1 MLCALHSISSHTH
14 SSWIAAARFLQLN
27 AMDAVRLFTRADEN
41 NAGSSRDTPESNSA
55 SGLVSTLI
63 PNLLIALLFV
73 TLFFIF
79 RRKFRRVYAPRTY
92 IDSLGDER
100 KTPAPST
107 SFFGWLTDFRRIDD
121 RYILDHQ
128 SIDGYLF
135 VRYFKLIVKICFL
148 GCCITWPVLFPINI
162 TGGAGNTQL
171 DLLSFSNV
179 VSAYRYYAHALV
191 SCVFLGF
198 VMVMIA
204 RESFFTIN
212 IRQAYRRSPWGA
224 SRLSSRTVLFTSV
237 PKTLTQTALFEMFPG
252 VVHAWVAS
260 NCKELQELVDD
271 RDKTAFKLEDGEVKL
286 SKDANANRLKVL
298 KGKKKAYG
306 FNGHDTE
313 DGSRYINPKD
323 RPTHKLKFLIGKKV
337 DTIEYGRQHLAELIP
352 KITAEQDKHWN
363 GQGDLVGAV
372 FLEFDTQKSA
382 QDAWVMM
389 QNRKTKPNSKMAARQ
404 LGVLPQEVVWNNLR
418 IGVPEHWARWA
429 AATAFITVMIVF
441 WAIPVAFV
449 GSISNINYLADRFS
463 WLKWILSIPKVILGV
478 VTGLLPVVLLA
489 VLMALVP
496 IICRILAKL
505 AGWVT
510 LSQVEL
516 QTQSWYFA
524 FQVVQVFL
532 ITTFSS
538 AASSV
543 VNQVIAK
550 PGSALTLLS
559 ENLPK
564 ASNFYIN
571 FFILFGL
578 SSFAGTLLNIGG
590 FVTVV
595 LLGRILPGGTP
606 RKVFQKLIN
615 LSAPM
620 WGSEFPKWV
629 NLGVIALSYSCIA
642 PLVLGF
648 ATVGMSLIYLA
659 FRYNFLYTYETVI
672 DTRGA
677 SYQHALQQLM
687 TGVYLS
693 EICLIG
699 LFAIKVG
706 DDRAAIGPLAIEV
719 VLLVFTTIFHL
730 SVRRAL
736 RSHETRVAYSDPVP
750 TPQATDGADPENGR
764 NGQTVDGAGMPTEK
778 STLPLT
784 KSTSSPVPPP
794 KPTRVPGF
802 LSKFL
807 NPEKNSVPNLA
818 TSLDAFYHTP
828 QRPLPVEIA
837 KRAYFNPAV
846 TSPTP
851 VLWIV
856 RDEMGISAREVQNSR
871 KAVLGLEITDEQATL
886 DEKNKIVWKNGEEG
900 NARAAP
906 IWEEKIIY

>member
-1 MLCALHSISSHTH
+1 
-14 SSWIAAARFLQLN
+14 
-27 AMDAVRLFTRADEN
+27 MDLVRLFARDDGQP
-41 NAGSSRDTPESNSA
+41 GSNRDKPDSNSA

-63 PNLLIALLFV
+63 PNLLIAFV
-73 TLFFIF
+73 FITLFFIF
-79 RRKFRRVYAPRTY
+79 RRKFRRLYAPRTY
-92 IDSLGDER
+92 IDSLGAER
-100 KTPAPST
+100 KTPAPSA
-107 SFFGWLTDFRRIDD
+107 SFFGWISDFRRIDD

-135 VRYFKLIVKICFL
+135 VRYFKLIVIICFL

-162 TGGAGNTQL
+162 TGGAGNQQL
-171 DLLSFSNV
+171 DILSLSNV
-179 VSAYRYYAHALV
+179 KDAKRYYAHALI
-191 SCVFLGF
+191 SCVFLGM
-198 VMVMIA
+198 VMVIIA
-204 RESFFTIN
+204 RESFFTVN

-224 SRLSSRTVLFTSV
+224 SRLSSRTILFTSV
-237 PKTLTQTALFEMFPG
+237 PKSLTQAALFEMFPG

-260 NCKELQELVDD
+260 NCKDLQELVED
-271 RDKTAFKLEDGEVKL
+271 RDKTALKLEAAEVQL
-286 SKDANANRLKVL
+286 CRDANNNRLKVA
-298 KGKKKAYG
+298 KGKKAYQAQ
-306 FNGHDTE
+306 DSE
-313 DGSRYINPKD
+313 DGSRWLNPKD
-323 RPTHKLKFLIGKKV
+323 RPTHRLKFLIGKKV

-382 QDAWVMM
+382 QDAWQMM
-389 QNRKTKPNSKMAARQ
+389 QNRKAKPNSNMAARQ

-418 IGVPEHWARWA
+418 IGVPEHWVRWIL
-429 AATAFITVMIVF
+429 ATAFITVMIIF

-449 GSISNINYLADRFS
+449 GLISNINYLASRFS
-463 WLKWILSIPKVILGV
+463 WLEWILKIPKVILGV
-478 VTGLLPVVLLA
+478 VTGLLPVVMLA
-489 VLMALVP
+489 VLMSLVP
-496 IICRILAKL
+496 IFCRVMAKV

-538 AASSV
+538 AATTV
-543 VNQVIAK
+543 VNQVIAN

-564 ASNFYIN
+564 ASNVYIN
-571 FFILFGL
+571 YFILFGL
-578 SSFAGTLLNIGG
+578 ASFAGTLLNIGG

-606 RKVFQKLIN
+606 RKIFQKLVN

-642 PLVLGF
+642 PLILGF
-648 ATVGMSLIYLA
+648 AVIGMALVYVA

-677 SYQHALQQLM
+677 AYQRALQQLM

-699 LFAIKVG
+699 LFAIKTG
-706 DDRAAIGPLAIEV
+706 DDRGAVGALVIEA
-719 VLLVFTTIFHL
+719 VLLGFTVVFHL
-730 SVRRAL
+730 CVRRAL
-736 RSHETRVAYSDPVP
+736 RSHETRIAYSDPIP
-750 TPQATDGADPENGR
+750 TPHADLENGHGTE
-764 NGQTVDGAGMPTEK
+764 NLDGAGMPAEK
-778 STLPLT
+778 SSATAAT
-784 KSTSSPVPPP
+784 NTATPVAPP
-794 KPTRVPGF
+794 KPTRIPAF
-802 LSKFL
+802 ITNIL
-807 NPEKNSVPNLA
+807 NPEKNSVSNLSA
-818 TSLDAFYHTP
+818 SLDAFYRTP
-828 QRPLPVEIA
+828 QHPLPVEIA

-856 RDEMGISAREVQNSR
+856 KDEMGISEREVRNSK
-871 KAVLGLEITDEQATL
+871 KAVPGLVITDEQATFN
-886 DEKNKIVWKNGEEG
+886 EKNKVDWKGVEEG
-900 NARAAP
+900 KAMEAP
-906 IWEEKIIY
+906 IWEEKVVY